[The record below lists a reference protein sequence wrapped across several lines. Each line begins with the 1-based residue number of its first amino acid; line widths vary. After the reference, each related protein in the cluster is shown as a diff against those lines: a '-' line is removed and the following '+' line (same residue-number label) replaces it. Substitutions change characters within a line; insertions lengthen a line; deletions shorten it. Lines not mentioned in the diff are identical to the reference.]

1 MAQHDFLAAF
11 HGSISRTASIPSRIN
26 PKSRKILVRSE
37 EAQTVGDK
45 PILILEADA
54 MTRNASV
61 SMERFVLPQMRN
73 REITTQMQQS
83 VYTSSRIRTESGRLP

>member
-45 PILILEADA
+45 PILILEAEA
-54 MTRNASV
+54 MTRSANASMDR
-61 SMERFVLPQMRN
+61 SFLFQIRN
-73 REITTQMQQS
+73 REITTQAQQN
-83 VYTSSRIRTESGRLP
+83 VYTSSRSRLAFGRLP